1 MGKKLYTVCET
12 INLEVGEILRT
23 KTKHDLEDIFFI
35 LSERIQLDVHR
46 FGATYTCIMYFLI
59 LYNVYS
65 SKELCLEIK
74 ITTVFHSEFTPLVLM
89 IHAYQLFK
97 HLNGYDFGLFRLS
110 STSNSKCP
118 KFRIFNFVYFK
129 QKYLKNIL

>member
-23 KTKHDLEDIFFI
+23 KTKHDLEDILFF
-35 LSERIQLDVHR
+35 LSERVQLDAHR

-65 SKELCLEIK
+65 SKELC
-74 ITTVFHSEFTPLVLM
+74 
-89 IHAYQLFK
+89 
-97 HLNGYDFGLFRLS
+97 
-110 STSNSKCP
+110 
-118 KFRIFNFVYFK
+118 
-129 QKYLKNIL
+129 